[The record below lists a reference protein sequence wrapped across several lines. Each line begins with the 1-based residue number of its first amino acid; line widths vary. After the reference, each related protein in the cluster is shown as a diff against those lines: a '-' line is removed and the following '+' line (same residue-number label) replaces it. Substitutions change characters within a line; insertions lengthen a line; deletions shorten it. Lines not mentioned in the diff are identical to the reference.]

1 MVVPGKR
8 RYEPFQDDEDYFL
21 QEEHSLPYQ
30 RRSRTDTK
38 TGANNESNDEFVYI
52 VSLIENKSKEV
63 GIAAY
68 NLKSFEVELRQFV
81 DNNTYWTTLSTLC
94 VLNPVE
100 ILISSTSTGKSMH
113 NALLLNP
120 IIANVPMTT
129 LDRKYFNDTQGMLYC
144 EKLTVEKDNLQDL
157 IGRQVPR
164 YLALAACSALI
175 KYVENVQC
183 CTFARGTLRLKFK
196 DNEDTLLMDYETL
209 QSLEI
214 VSCNAKVCGIPN
226 PQHSTVLRNLNFCK
240 TRIGTR
246 YLRKSLLEPPCDY
259 ATITTRQEA
268 LKELTQNE
276 SLFFQ
281 IQTSLVQ
288 FPDLE
293 GILSQIIQVQKRDD
307 VDRRKRPGL
316 LESEIQTVDIKLIR
330 NFLLLTKAL
339 GQVHAILDAVCRG
352 RSPLIASI
360 STSLRNPSL
369 SNMFN
374 LVTQVIDSESPSN
387 RTGDKIRLE
396 GAYAVRSGRN
406 ELLDLSR
413 KILSETIDQIHHYF
427 QSLQNIPGF
436 ERASLA
442 YSQSRGYH
450 IKLISSQ
457 LPDIEEELLRLAQN
471 ANIFRFTTRT
481 LNGLNIRCRETL
493 NDIIRITNQELQM
506 LLNEI
511 WNAENMVSLH
521 CLCDAIGILDCLA
534 SFASYV
540 SKSERLVLPKIS
552 TKGPIAIKNGR
563 HPLLEKQIKNYVP
576 HDTFLSAAS
585 SFYLISGSN
594 MSGKTTFMKAVASIC
609 VLAHA
614 GCFVP
619 ADFASVCLIN
629 RIIVRTTTN
638 DSAEENCSSF
648 SKEMRETASV
658 LCCLEEMEA
667 KYQLREA
674 RQNKPIILVVFD
686 ELARA
691 TSPMEGFSIAFAVAE
706 QLVASPVAYCLFSTH
721 FQEKSLFEDLYAC
734 AKSFYLT
741 SSFTKD
747 DSDNSGS
754 QNAHVLTRGFIKEKN
769 YGIATAKE
777 AGFPSNVISLAEQLV
792 DNFTQQISRCLTK
805 DSSAQEEQC
814 KKEFSLLQKLIVLK
828 NAGLEKER
836 YKSIWEENMG
846 ESMEQDLA
854 NVIDQGDTEALYR
867 LLAPV
872 QQSQSKTTSNG
883 KETKKNY
890 SEVKENKETF
900 QERFDELFLT
910 EKEQLQLQPLLQQF
924 PFLDSEDILSIYEA
938 CNEDKDLART
948 VLESLVNSEAIK
960 NNNVPGDNLELDTE
974 GYSKALQ
981 EWSQNFPSLQSVSEN
996 QMEKP
1001 SVDLGKVV
1009 SDSRSLVFK
1018 LRLRKLATLFPNVEE
1033 TNIAHCLNANDWKYK
1048 ETFSE
1053 LVKRSI
1059 KDDSSPK
1066 PVHTTKQLTERSNK
1080 KSTMDISKE
1089 IRLDKGTTK
1098 NIWVSTGTTV
1108 GDLYEKSRL
1117 QAKELAS
1124 LRNQMFMQA
1133 ARAASN
1139 GNKRAASDYARR
1151 GHEYNQIMKQLH
1163 EEAADA
1169 IFTER
1174 NSNADFVIDLHG
1186 LHVKEAIVILERKF
1200 QELESRRSNESF
1212 QDVII
1217 VTGSGHHT
1225 KGKKTPA
1232 RLYPAVE
1239 HFLLSRHYSFEV
1251 LKDTNKYAGAFL
1263 VHLR

>member
-1 MVVPGKR
+1 MIGMTFYKQKTHWKSPTTTIVLSLAYYYDEKCKLNGAKEVDKDLYLDQHSSFTFLPQMVVPGKR
-8 RYEPFQDDEDYFL
+8 KYEPFQDDEDYFL
-21 QEEHSLPYQ
+21 QGEHSLPYQ
-30 RRSRTDTK
+30 RRSRTDTR
-38 TGANNESNDEFVYI
+38 TGANNESNEEFIYL

-63 GIAAY
+63 GMAAY

-120 IIANVPMTT
+120 IIANIPMTT

-144 EKLTVEKDNLQDL
+144 EKLTVEKNNLQDL

-175 KYVENVQC
+175 KYLENVQC
-183 CTFARGTLRLKFK
+183 CTFARGTLRLKFR

-214 VSCNAKVCGIPN
+214 VSCNAKVCGITN
-226 PQHSTVLRNLNFCK
+226 PQYSTVLRTLNFCK

-259 ATITTRQEA
+259 PTITTRQEA

-293 GILSQIIQVQKRDD
+293 GILSQIIQVQNREDIDKR
-307 VDRRKRPGL
+307 RYSG
-316 LESEIQTVDIKLIR
+316 LESETQTVDIKLIR

-339 GQVHAILDAVCRG
+339 GQVSSVLDAVCRG

-374 LVTQVIDSESPSN
+374 LVTQVIDSESSYN
-387 RTGDKIRLE
+387 KTGDKIRLE
-396 GAYAVRSGRN
+396 GAFAIRSGRN

-413 KILSETIDQIHHYF
+413 KILSETIEQINQYF
-427 QSLQNIPGF
+427 QNLQNIPGF

-450 IKLISSQ
+450 IKLVSDH
-457 LPDIEEELLRLAQN
+457 LPDIEEELLRLARS

-511 WNAENMVSLH
+511 WNAENMISLH
-521 CLCDAIGILDCLA
+521 RLCDSIGILDCLA
-534 SFASYV
+534 SFASYI

-552 TKGPIAIKNGR
+552 TNGPIAIKNGR
-563 HPLLEKQIKNYVP
+563 HPLLENQIKNYVP

-619 ADFASVCLIN
+619 ADFASICLIN

-638 DSAEENCSSF
+638 DSVEENSSSF

-667 KYQLREA
+667 KHHLQEA
-674 RQNKPIILVVFD
+674 PQNKPMILVVFD

-691 TSPMEGFSIAFAVAE
+691 TSPMEGFSLAFAVAE
-706 QLVASPVAYCLFSTH
+706 QLVASPIAYCLFSTH
-721 FQEKSLFEDLYAC
+721 FQEMSLFEDLYAC
-734 AKSFYLT
+734 AKSFYLSSPFSTDET
-741 SSFTKD
+741 S
-747 DSDNSGS
+747 
-754 QNAHVLTRGFIKEKN
+754 NAHVLTRGFIKEKS

-777 AGFPSNVISLAEQLV
+777 AGFPPKTISLAEQLV
-792 DNFTQQISRCLTK
+792 DNFTQQITLCLSK
-805 DSSAQEEQC
+805 DSSKQEEQC
-814 KKEFSLLQKLIVLK
+814 KREFSLVQKLIVLK

-836 YKSIWEENMG
+836 LRQK
-846 ESMEQDLA
+846 L
-854 NVIDQGDTEALYR
+854 
-867 LLAPV
+867 
-872 QQSQSKTTSNG
+872 
-883 KETKKNY
+883 
-890 SEVKENKETF
+890 
-900 QERFDELFLT
+900 
-910 EKEQLQLQPLLQQF
+910 
-924 PFLDSEDILSIYEA
+924 
-938 CNEDKDLART
+938 
-948 VLESLVNSEAIK
+948 
-960 NNNVPGDNLELDTE
+960 LEL
-974 GYSKALQ
+974 KNL
-981 EWSQNFPSLQSVSEN
+981 
-996 QMEKP
+996 
-1001 SVDLGKVV
+1001 
-1009 SDSRSLVFK
+1009 
-1018 LRLRKLATLFPNVEE
+1018 
-1033 TNIAHCLNANDWKYK
+1033 IC
-1048 ETFSE
+1048 
-1053 LVKRSI
+1053 
-1059 KDDSSPK
+1059 SS
-1066 PVHTTKQLTERSNK
+1066 
-1080 KSTMDISKE
+1080 
-1089 IRLDKGTTK
+1089 
-1098 NIWVSTGTTV
+1098 
-1108 GDLYEKSRL
+1108 
-1117 QAKELAS
+1117 
-1124 LRNQMFMQA
+1124 
-1133 ARAASN
+1133 
-1139 GNKRAASDYARR
+1139 
-1151 GHEYNQIMKQLH
+1151 
-1163 EEAADA
+1163 
-1169 IFTER
+1169 
-1174 NSNADFVIDLHG
+1174 
-1186 LHVKEAIVILERKF
+1186 
-1200 QELESRRSNESF
+1200 
-1212 QDVII
+1212 
-1217 VTGSGHHT
+1217 
-1225 KGKKTPA
+1225 
-1232 RLYPAVE
+1232 
-1239 HFLLSRHYSFEV
+1239 
-1251 LKDTNKYAGAFL
+1251 
-1263 VHLR
+1263 